1 MVKIGANMQRL
12 RTKSQQLVKN
22 EGQNYKV
29 RKIRAKSQFHFKA
42 GVRTHKKLKFSIR
55 YDLTYVATVSITETT
70 SNF

>member
-12 RTKSQQLVKN
+12 RAKSQQLVKN

-42 GVRTHKKLKFSIR
+42 GVITQKKTKIFHQI
-55 YDLTYVATVSITETT
+55 
-70 SNF
+70 